1 MPPPPALTLFGAHF
15 LLGEGESMEASARAR
30 TQARRAMVRTCA
42 QSQHQAVSLGHAQ
55 APAKPLGAARSP
67 GGEGRAWPQQR
78 QEPGAASLPDRRCLH
93 LDVAIPRGVF
103 PPRLHGHPVLEARG
117 TATSAQALL
126 SWPCRSL
133 LWATETE
140 DTSSRTVQFIMHM
153 MGS

>member
-15 LLGEGESMEASARAR
+15 PLGEGESMEASARAR

-78 QEPGAASLPDRRCLH
+78 QEPGAASLLDQRCLH
-93 LDVAIPRGVF
+93 LDVAISRGVL

-140 DTSSRTVQFIMHM
+140 DTSSRTVQFITHM